1 MGPFPLEDT
10 FGMGAALVM
19 LERSLKPGKYASH
32 LQFGTVQK
40 FRSAFSN
47 AYHASVEGHQA
58 MVMAKETRKLTV
70 TKCPTYGEFFER
82 FVRGLHKCMGEIVRP
97 DRAISI
103 EIMKELC
110 NELERDWEWNVA
122 NRLVITMEATFY
134 LVAFCCALRGEEV
147 PLVDLHGSFKH
158 WEDGEKGI
166 LPHVV
171 VPLLGR
177 FKGKTGENYHI
188 LCIVS
193 TTNHGLEPRKWI
205 GHLLHKYQEQGIR
218 NGPMFRDN
226 YGRRMKS
233 TFLEP
238 KLLDRLDRIKDQKP
252 FLMPSVDDVYEEY
265 GIFWSFRRGA
275 TSEAVNQGVPPE
287 VID

>member
-1 MGPFPLEDT
+1 
-10 FGMGAALVM
+10 
-19 LERSLKPGKYASH
+19 
-32 LQFGTVQK
+32 
-40 FRSAFSN
+40 
-47 AYHASVEGHQA
+47 
-58 MVMAKETRKLTV
+58 MVMAKETSKLTV
-70 TKCPTYGEFFER
+70 TKCRTYGEFFER

-110 NELERDWEWNVA
+110 NELEHDWEWNVA
-122 NRLVITMEATFY
+122 NRLFIAMEAAFY
-134 LVAFCCALRGEEV
+134 LVAFCCALQGEEV

-158 WEDGEKGI
+158 WEDGEIGI

-177 FKGKTGENYHI
+177 FKGETGENYHI

-205 GHLLHKYQEQGIR
+205 GCLLHKYQEQGIR
-218 NGPMFRDN
+218 NGPMFRGN
-226 YGRRMKS
+226 NGRRMRS

-252 FLMPSVDDVYEEY
+252 FLMPSVDDVYKEY
-265 GIFWSFRRGA
+265 GIFRSFRRGA
-275 TSEAVNQGVPPE
+275 TSEAVNQGAPPE
-287 VID
+287 VIDSNNRWRRVHQAGASQPSLSMREHYTDVWLTLKSRLQFSRALK